1 MNGIKMPFQPA
12 AFIMNGGS
20 SNNFVSNSMFPIY
33 RSVPDLNVFTG
44 NSTTAQWPEDGDDH
58 YILMPGYSICIYN
71 NLYDEENLFT
81 DSPTYR
87 YYDNEFGTVPLNITI
102 NVANTTSSI
111 LIMFNGRILS
121 KYFFS

>member
-1 MNGIKMPFQPA
+1 MNVLTVSTA
-12 AFIMNGGS
+12 AVQIDS
-20 SNNFVSNSMFPIY
+20 
-33 RSVPDLNVFTG
+33 
-44 NSTTAQWPEDGDDH
+44 QDDF

-71 NLYDEENLFT
+71 NLYDEENVFT

-87 YYDNEFGTVPLNITI
+87 YYDNEFGNVPLNITI

-121 KYFFS
+121 KYFTS